1 MPKLLPKE
9 IKNMTKRL
17 TREQTELYVGPSTCM
32 TIAFAVGVFEG
43 TIGGVLLLWRKPL
56 ASPVY

>member
-1 MPKLLPKE
+1 
-9 IKNMTKRL
+9 MTKRL